1 MSRSGGCW
9 QAIRRGTIFSSWLQ
23 GLGAPELRAL
33 EFQPEELA
41 YALAVEPT
49 DLANQEVIQERPP
62 LYDAK
67 MKWLLGELR

>member
-9 QAIRRGTIFSSWLQ
+9 QAIRRGPILSSWLQ

-41 YALAVEPT
+41 YAPAVEPT
-49 DLANQEVIQERPP
+49 GLANQEVIQERPP